1 MEPLQTL
8 GILAELVVI
17 NLVLSGDN
25 ALVIGLAAHR
35 LPTRQRRLAILLGGL
50 GAIVLRVG
58 LSVVATLLLLIP
70 ALKLVGG
77 VLLGGIAF
85 KLLEQEAEPDESAAA
100 ITGIWDALRTII
112 VADLIMSLDNVL
124 AIGAAAHGNLALLI
138 VGLALSMP
146 LVLFAGGL
154 FAALVNR
161 FAWLVYLGAIV
172 IAYTAGQMIAED
184 VLFAP
189 YVDEIPLLAPAI
201 PLGVVLLVLPAAHW
215 FHRRRAR
222 GFTT

>member
-1 MEPLQTL
+1 MEPVQTL
-8 GILAELVVI
+8 GIVAELVVI

-35 LPTRQRRLAILLGGL
+35 LPTTQRRLAILLGGL
-50 GAIVLRVG
+50 GAIVLRVA

-85 KLLEQEAEPDESAAA
+85 KLLEQEVEADETATAV
-100 ITGIWDALRTII
+100 TGVWEALRTIVI
-112 VADLIMSLDNVL
+112 ADLLMSLDNVL

-161 FAWLVYLGAIV
+161 FAWLVYLGASV

-184 VLFAP
+184 ALLTP
-189 YVDEIPLLAPAI
+189 YVDATPLLGPAI
-201 PLGVVLLVLPAAHW
+201 PLAVVLLVLPAAHW